1 MTVLQQ
7 APVRVVGFDVAKDSI
22 TVFDTGSDRTITID
36 NRSAQIRNLLGGF
49 DETCFCVLEPTGGY
63 ERNLVA
69 ELTAAGIPCHRADT
83 LKVRAFARSFGRIA
97 KTDAI
102 DARTLARY
110 GQDRWRELALFV
122 PGREPL
128 DLLTS
133 LVARRH
139 DLVALKVAEENRA
152 KAPGPDEVRRSCRTI
167 LAAILSQLDLINA
180 QIDDL
185 IDRCPDLRRRI
196 AVSQSLPG
204 VGPRTAILL
213 AATMPELGTMTRR
226 QAASL
231 AGLAPH
237 PNDSGTIRGYRRMRG
252 GRGNVRAAL
261 FMAALAASRANGPL
275 RLTYQ
280 RLVEN
285 GKKPIVA
292 IAALMRK
299 IIVILNA
306 RIRDDLAKQS

>member
-1 MTVLQQ
+1 MRATVSLIALIAAVPAQADTFFAQ
-7 APVRVVGFDVAKDSI
+7 APVAEAIIYPDGATLTLR
-22 TVFDTGSDRTITID
+22 
-36 NRSAQIRNLLGGF
+36 
-49 DETCFCVLEPTGGY
+49 
-63 ERNLVA
+63 A
-69 ELTAAGIPCHRADT
+69 ELDLPAGYDGT
-83 LKVRAFARSFGRIA
+83 LR
-97 KTDAI
+97 
-102 DARTLARY
+102 
-110 GQDRWRELALFV
+110 GQQQEM
-122 PGREPL
+122 E
-128 DLLTS
+128 TS
-133 LVARRH
+133 Y
-139 DLVALKVAEENRA
+139 
-152 KAPGPDEVRRSCRTI
+152 SI
-167 LAAILSQLDLINA
+167 L
-180 QIDDL
+180 
-185 IDRCPDLRRRI
+185 
-196 AVSQSLPG
+196 
-204 VGPRTAILL
+204 RTAILL